1 MIMIQGNDLAHTC
14 ESTVRVVQA
23 DFMFPRCLNVN
34 GMQAVRTGWVH
45 YQGSLI
51 WTIHKEVDVKITTFN
66 HL

>member
-1 MIMIQGNDLAHTC
+1 MITIQGNDLAHTC

-23 DFMFPRCLNVN
+23 DFMFPCCLNVN

-51 WTIHKEVDVKITTFN
+51 RTIHKEVDIKITTFN